1 MMKGDLKIT
10 FLVKSGSRSA
20 PYSVYFT
27 LENDRMYIS
36 CSCPAGRFGKFCKHR
51 IALIQGNSDILY
63 DDSQDEDLYQICDW
77 IQKSEFLDLI
87 FERSKFKTELR
98 EAQARLDEVKRKM
111 RPVEKKMAQ
120 VMKKGIKK
128 HVNHI

>member
-1 MMKGDLKIT
+1 
-10 FLVKSGSRSA
+10 
-20 PYSVYFT
+20 
-27 LENDRMYIS
+27 
-36 CSCPAGRFGKFCKHR
+36 
-51 IALIQGNSDILY
+51 LIQGNSDILY